1 MTPTTA
7 TRTAARKGGVD
18 QLPRNEESS
27 KRNVGLGLA
36 AVIGSLLLL
45 VGVPVALVLLVGN
58 PLPGSGP
65 SKDWLTADVNAELV
79 INVLAVLVWIVWV
92 HFVVCFLSEWRAIRK
107 GRMPGN
113 VLLGGGSQLLARRL
127 VAGLLMLSGGLSL
140 AQGLTTTVTADEAGS
155 GRIAD
160 TISAITTDSNR
171 AGAAVSD
178 VSQVGDTPAM
188 QTATGTK
195 HYEVMPPQGRNH
207 DSSWDI
213 AERTLGDG
221 MRWKEIYD
229 LNKNRLQ
236 PDGRRYTD
244 ADLIRPGWQL
254 LLPADAK
261 GPGVTVH
268 APATPHLTPV
278 GSTDTSV
285 GGSSILQPNGAV
297 GGSLGTGVGGSVG
310 GASTGSQGDQAP
322 ANNVD
327 WLLLGGGLILA
338 GALRALTAQRGPFGA
353 PDEGVGELAAAAD
366 VRRAEFLDNALRSL
380 AEMRT
385 AHDLP
390 MPDVRFVYVN
400 DEQVVLHLLAELEA
414 PDAPWTVGEDQRS
427 WSLKADDLQL
437 PGTGVPAPYPSLV
450 NVATTHGYDILV
462 DLELAPGLVSV
473 GGDVNVA
480 RDVAMAMAMDLTTHA
495 WSDDI
500 DVVMVGFGDHLM
512 DLDTGRARQV
522 TDLDQLLA
530 EVDNGQA
537 RISQVLSQLGV
548 QGVLQGRQSGAAAV
562 CAPMIAIL
570 SGSPTAEQAQRLSQL
585 TSGGRTA
592 FSVVSVGDSPSAR
605 WRFVVDASGHFEST
619 AIGLSG
625 EARRIDREAQRHLRA
640 MLADAKTARVESDDA
655 FENSS
660 PAAIA
665 ADAAP
670 AGSAAAATAAVPDP
684 ASAEVA
690 VRLLGSVT
698 VEAPGDID
706 DARRGLLSELVV
718 MAALH
723 PDGLHPAVLRSSL
736 WPRGVDDD
744 VVEARI
750 ADASAWLGNGAD
762 GQPRLSVDDD
772 GRVRLSADVAN
783 DYAALVEAAQA
794 KGQAAGRESGQGE
807 VERLLHALNQGTGEV
822 FSGPGKHYAWLTF
835 AREARQCRML
845 TASVARRTAD
855 LATAASRHDVAMA
868 ALRKGLVMVP
878 TSEALWRT
886 LLRIQAQHA
895 PGTVEAT
902 ISEMYSEL
910 KTHGVTHEPET
921 EALVIELAPGRERV
935 RGA

>member
-7 TRTAARKGGVD
+7 TRTAARRQGQD

-27 KRNVGLGLA
+27 KRNLGLGLA
-36 AVIGSLLLL
+36 AVVGSLLLL

-58 PLPGSGP
+58 PLPSGGP
-65 SKDWLTADVNAELV
+65 SKDWLTADVNADLV

-113 VLLGGGSQLLARRL
+113 VVLGGGSQLVARRL

-140 AQGLTTTVTADEAGS
+140 AQGLTATVSADEAGS
-155 GRIAD
+155 GRISD
-160 TISAITTDSNR
+160 TISAVTTDSNR

-207 DSSWDI
+207 DTSWDI

-229 LNKNRLQ
+229 LNKFRLQ

-268 APATPHLTPV
+268 APAAPHLAPAGT
-278 GSTDTSV
+278 TDTSTP
-285 GGSSILQPNGAV
+285 GQSLLQPNV
-297 GGSLGTGVGGSVG
+297 GVGGSQGSAVGGAVG
-310 GASTGSQGDQAP
+310 GASTGSPSDQAP
-322 ANNVD
+322 GNNLD

-338 GALRALTAQRGPFGA
+338 GALRALTARRGPFGE
-353 PDEGVGELAAAAD
+353 PDEGVAELAAAAD

-385 AHDLP
+385 AHALP

-400 DEQVVLHLLAELEA
+400 DEQVVLHLLTELEA

-427 WSLKADDLQL
+427 WSLRADDLQL

-462 DLELAPGLVSV
+462 DLELAPGLVAV
-473 GGDVNVA
+473 GGAVGVA
-480 RDVAMAMAMDLTTHA
+480 REVAMAMAMDLTTHG

-500 DVVMVGFGDHLM
+500 DVVMVGFGDHVD

-522 TDLDQLLA
+522 RDLDQLLA

-537 RISQVLSQLGV
+537 RISKVLSQLGV
-548 QGVLQGRQSGAAAV
+548 QGVLQGRQAGAASA
-562 CAPMIAIL
+562 CAPMIAFL

-585 TSGGRTA
+585 TAGGRTA
-592 FSVVSVGDSPSAR
+592 FSVVCVGDSPSAR

-625 EARRIDREAQRHLRA
+625 EARRIDREAQRHLRT
-640 MLADAKTARVESDDA
+640 MLADAASSRAASADL
-655 FENSS
+655 FENSA

-670 AGSAAAATAAVPDP
+670 AETLAAGTTAVPDP
-684 ASAEVA
+684 ESAEVV
-690 VRLLGSVT
+690 VRLLGPVS
-698 VEAPGDID
+698 VEAPGRVD

-736 WPRGVDDD
+736 WPRGVEDD

-750 ADASAWLGNGAD
+750 ADATAWLGTGAD
-762 GQPRLSVDDD
+762 GQPRLSVDAD

-783 DYAALVEAAQA
+783 DYAVLVAAARA
-794 KGQAAGRESGQGE
+794 KGEDSGQGE
-807 VERLLHALNQGTGEV
+807 VERLLHALDQGTGEV
-822 FSGPGKHYAWLTF
+822 FSGPGRHYAWLTF

-845 TASVARRTAD
+845 AASVARRAAD
-855 LATAASRHDVAMA
+855 LATASSRHDVAMA
-868 ALRKGLVMVP
+868 ALHKGLVMVP

-895 PGTVEAT
+895 PDAVDAT
-902 ISEMYSEL
+902 ISEMYSAL
-910 KTHGVTHEPET
+910 TTHGVTHEPET

>member
-7 TRTAARKGGVD
+7 TRTATRKRGID
-18 QLPRNEESS
+18 QLPRNEQSS

-58 PLPGSGP
+58 PLPSAGP
-65 SKDWLTADVNAELV
+65 SKDWLTADVNADLV
-79 INVLAVLVWIVWV
+79 INVLAVLVWLVWV
-92 HFVVCFLSEWRAIRK
+92 HFVVCFLSEWRAIRR

-113 VLLGGGSQLLARRL
+113 VVLGGGSQLLARRL

-140 AQGLTTTVTADEAGS
+140 AQGLTTTVSADEAGS

-160 TISAITTDSNR
+160 TISAVTTDSNR

-178 VSQVGDTPAM
+178 VSKAGDTPAA

-195 HYEVMPPQGRNH
+195 HYEVMPPQGRTTTPRGT
-207 DSSWDI
+207 SPS
-213 AERTLGDG
+213 APLGDG

-229 LNKNRLQ
+229 LNKSRLQ

-268 APATPHLTPV
+268 APAAPHLAPL

-285 GGSSILQPNGAV
+285 GGAQTLLQPNAAV
-297 GGSLGTGVGGSVG
+297 GGSLGSGAGGAAVGGQS
-310 GASTGSQGDQAP
+310 DQAP
-322 ANNVD
+322 GTNAD

-338 GALRALTAQRGPFGA
+338 GALRALTAHRGPFGE
-353 PDEGVGELAAAAD
+353 PDEGAAELAAAAD

-400 DEQVVLHLLAELEA
+400 DEQVVLHLLTELEA
-414 PDAPWTVGEDQRS
+414 PEAPWTVGEDQRS
-427 WSLKADDLQL
+427 WSLRADDLQL

-462 DLELAPGLVSV
+462 DLELAPGLVAV
-473 GGDVNVA
+473 GGAVGVA
-480 RDVAMAMAMDLTTHA
+480 REVAMAMAMDLTTHG

-500 DVVMVGFGDHLM
+500 DVVMVGFGDHVA

-548 QGVLQGRQSGAAAV
+548 QGVLQGRQAGAASA
-562 CAPMIAIL
+562 CAPMIAFL

-585 TSGGRTA
+585 TAGGRTA
-592 FSVVSVGDSPSAR
+592 FSVVCVGDSPSAR

-640 MLADAKTARVESDDA
+640 MLADAQAARTASADL

-665 ADAAP
+665 AGAAP
-670 AGSAAAATAAVPDP
+670 ADTVAAATAAVPDP
-684 ASAEVA
+684 ASSAVA
-690 VRLLGSVT
+690 VRLLGPVS
-698 VEAPGDID
+698 VEAPGKVD

-736 WPRGVDDD
+736 WPRGVEDD

-750 ADASAWLGNGAD
+750 ADATAWLGTGTD
-762 GQPRLSVDDD
+762 GQPRLTVDGD
-772 GRVRLSADVAN
+772 GRVRLSADVGN
-783 DYAALVEAAQA
+783 DYAVLVAAAQA
-794 KGQAAGRESGQGE
+794 RGQESGQGE

-845 TASVARRTAD
+845 TASVARRAAD

-895 PGTVEAT
+895 PATVDAT
-902 ISEMYSEL
+902 ISEMYSAL
-910 KTHGVTHEPET
+910 QTHGVTHEPET